1 MGYYPPPSQQPQGGF
16 PQPYPPP
23 VGGVSVYPDPH
34 DASPKP
40 IPKPRHQPPQSAS
53 VQPQASYQPPDTAHL
68 PSLTFV
74 EFQQAAKLARH
85 AASALDYEDV
95 TTAVNNLS
103 KALKLLQTGKE
114 N

>member
-1 MGYYPPPSQQPQGGF
+1 MGYYPPPNQQPQLGF
-16 PQPYPPP
+16 SQPYPPP

-34 DASPKP
+34 DASVRPT
-40 IPKPRHQPPQSAS
+40 PKPRQQPPQPAS
-53 VQPQASYQPPDTAHL
+53 VQPQPSYQPADTGR
-68 PSLTFV
+68 PPELTYV

-95 TTAVNNLS
+95 TTAVNNLN